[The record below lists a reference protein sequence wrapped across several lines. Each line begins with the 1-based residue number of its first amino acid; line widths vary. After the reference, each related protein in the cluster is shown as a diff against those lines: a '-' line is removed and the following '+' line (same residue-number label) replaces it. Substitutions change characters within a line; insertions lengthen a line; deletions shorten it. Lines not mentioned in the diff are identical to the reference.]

1 MSKSS
6 RRHFQ
11 YIAVAALFAN
21 VSTLCACDG
30 GDEASQTSSP
40 AAGVE
45 RELTQEAASRPAG
58 SEEKPS
64 AFFDP
69 SREAETASAAPRDD
83 SAVGI
88 RRATREDRDGYYEAR
103 RRAESR

>member
-1 MSKSS
+1 MSKFS

-11 YIAVAALFAN
+11 YVVVAALFAN
-21 VSTLCACDG
+21 VAILGACDG
-30 GDEASQTSSP
+30 GDQASQSSSP

-45 RELTQEAASRPAG
+45 RGLTQGAGSRPAG
-58 SEEKPS
+58 SQEKPS
-64 AFFDP
+64 DFFDP
-69 SREAETASAAPRDD
+69 SREAKTASAAPRDD
-83 SAVGI
+83 SSVGI

>member
-1 MSKSS
+1 MSRFS

-11 YIAVAALFAN
+11 YIAVVALFAS
-21 VSTLCACDG
+21 VSILGACDG
-30 GDEASQTSSP
+30 GDEASQSASP

-45 RELTQEAASRPAG
+45 RGLTQGAGSRPAG

-64 AFFDP
+64 DFFDP
-69 SREAETASAAPRDD
+69 SREAKTASAAPRED